1 LITDTT
7 YYLPATIDSGTHMVL
22 QLQAA
27 PKLMLNVNKRRRAT
41 LLTSSF
47 TVVKGPDQ
55 AMFYYADSAH
65 RHEA

>member
-1 LITDTT
+1 
-7 YYLPATIDSGTHMVL
+7 MVL